1 MKKILMPTDFST
13 NSINALKYA
22 VSLFKDEECT
32 FYLLNTFTPVLY
44 DTEYILYS
52 TTQPGLEE
60 IYRDNSKKGL
70 QKVKRRITAVDKNP
84 NHHFELIS
92 AFNLLIEE
100 IKDQVKEKNIDLVVM
115 GTQGATGAQEVLM
128 GTNTVQAIKKVK
140 CPILA
145 IPSEYEYTKPDNI
158 LFPTDYELD
167 YSSHQ
172 FQLLKDIIK
181 NYDSR
186 LNILHVLTKE
196 ELSPEK
202 EQNKKKLAT
211 HMEKLKHQFYS
222 KEKQALTEA
231 IYNFQNEHPTD
242 MLVMINNK
250 HSFFENLL
258 FRPVINKIGF
268 HIKVPFLVIPSGKYS
283 S

>member
-60 IYRDNSKKGL
+60 IYRDNSEKGL
-70 QKVKRRITAVDKNP
+70 KKVKKRITAQDKRP
-84 NHHFELIS
+84 NHHFELIA

-145 IPSEYEYTKPDNI
+145 IPSEYEFTTPDNI
-158 LFPTDYELD
+158 LFPTDYEL
-167 YSSHQ
+167 
-172 FQLLKDIIK
+172 LKDIIK
-181 NYDSR
+181 NYNSR
-186 LNILHVLTKE
+186 LNILHVLGKK

-202 EQNKKKLAT
+202 EQNKKLLAT
-211 HMEKLKHQFYS
+211 QMDSVKHQFYS
-222 KEKQALTEA
+222 IEKKALTEA
-231 IYNFQNEHPTD
+231 IYDFQNEHPTD

-283 S
+283 A

>member
-13 NSINALKYA
+13 NSVNALKYA

-60 IYRDNSKKGL
+60 IYRENSEKGL
-70 QKVKRRITAVDKNP
+70 KKVKRRITSEVKNP
-84 NHHFELIS
+84 NHQFELIS

-100 IKDQVKEKNIDLVVM
+100 IKDQVKEKAIDLVVM

-145 IPSEYEYTKPDNI
+145 IPSEYAFTTPDNI

-167 YSSHQ
+167 YNSKQ
-172 FQLLKDIIK
+172 LQLLKDIISQY
-181 NYDSR
+181 NSR
-186 LNILHVLTKE
+186 LNILHVLDKE

-202 EQNKKKLAT
+202 EQNKKNLAT
-211 HMEKLKHQFYS
+211 QMDSVKHQFYS
-222 KEKQALTEA
+222 IEKKTLTEA
-231 IYNFQNEHPTD
+231 IYDFQNEHPTD
-242 MLVMINNK
+242 MLVMLNNK
-250 HSFFENLL
+250 HSFFQNLL

>member
-60 IYRDNSKKGL
+60 IYRENSVKGL
-70 QKVKRRITAVDKNP
+70 QKVKKRITSKDKNP
-84 NHHFELIS
+84 KHHFELIS

-100 IKDQVKEKNIDLVVM
+100 IKEQVKEKNIDLVVM

-145 IPSEYEYTKPDNI
+145 IPSEYEYTNPDNI

-167 YSSHQ
+167 YSSQ
-172 FQLLKDIIK
+172 QLQLLKDIIK

-211 HMEKLKHQFYS
+211 QMDSVKHQFYS

-231 IYNFQNEHPTD
+231 IYDFQNEHPTD

>member
-60 IYRDNSKKGL
+60 IYRHNSEKGL
-70 QKVKRRITAVDKNP
+70 KKVKKRITSQDKRP

-145 IPSEYEYTKPDNI
+145 IPSEYEYTTPDNI

-167 YSSHQ
+167 YSSKQ
-172 FQLLKDIIK
+172 FELLKDIIK
-181 NYDSR
+181 NYNSR
-186 LNILHVLTKE
+186 LNILHVLGKK

-202 EQNKKKLAT
+202 EQNKKLLAT
-211 HMEKLKHQFYS
+211 QMDSVKHQFYS
-222 KEKQALTEA
+222 IEKKALTEA
-231 IYNFQNEHPTD
+231 IYDFQNEHPTD

-258 FRPVINKIGF
+258 FRPIINKIGF

-283 S
+283 A

>member
-13 NSINALKYA
+13 NSINALQYA
-22 VSLFKDEECT
+22 VSLFRDEECT

-60 IYRDNSKKGL
+60 IYRDNSEKGL
-70 QKVKRRITAVDKNP
+70 QKVKRRITSKGKNP
-84 NHHFELIS
+84 KHKFELIS

-100 IKDQVKEKNIDLVVM
+100 IKDQVKEKDIDLVVM

-128 GTNTVQAIKKVK
+128 GTNTVQAIKKVR
-140 CPILA
+140 CPLLA
-145 IPSEYEYTKPDNI
+145 IPAEYEFTTPDNI

-167 YSSHQ
+167 YSSEKL
-172 FQLLKDIIK
+172 QLLKDIINSYHSK
-181 NYDSR
+181 
-186 LNILHVLTKE
+186 LFIFHVLDKK

-202 EQNKKKLAT
+202 EKNKKMLAT
-211 HMEKLKHQFYS
+211 QMDKVKHQFYS
-222 KEKQALTEA
+222 VEKKALTEA
-231 IYNFQNEHPTD
+231 IYDFQNEHPID

>member
-60 IYRDNSKKGL
+60 IYRDNSEKGL
-70 QKVKRRITAVDKNP
+70 QKVKRRITSQDKNP
-84 NHHFELIS
+84 KHQFELIS

-100 IKDQVKEKNIDLVVM
+100 IKDQIKEKNIDLVVM

-140 CPILA
+140 CLILA
-145 IPSEYEYTKPDNI
+145 IPSEYEFTTPDNI

-167 YSSHQ
+167 YSSKQ
-172 FQLLKDIIK
+172 LQLLKDIIK

-211 HMEKLKHQFYS
+211 QMDSFKHQFYS

-231 IYNFQNEHPTD
+231 IYDFQNEHPTD